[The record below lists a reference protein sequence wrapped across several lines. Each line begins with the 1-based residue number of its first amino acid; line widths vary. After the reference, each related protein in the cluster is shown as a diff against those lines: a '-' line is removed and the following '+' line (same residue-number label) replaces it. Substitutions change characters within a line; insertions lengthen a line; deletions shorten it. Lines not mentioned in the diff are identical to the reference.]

1 MIFLKQTIYISCLII
16 ILTNCTN
23 KNLVGEEVFP
33 VIEEFKEFG
42 HPNTRELNIMPR
54 AANARNGTQIVPI
67 ISDLTLEEREDYIYK
82 EVKNGNIPDFLRNMV
97 KVSARTS
104 IKGTFKYINYYVLP
118 DYLALGSDEDYFLC
132 PMTPG
137 LAQKLAEEFDCFLPT
152 RRMVDQIWEAAKV
165 KMQPQPIPPSDKMT
179 TVPVFDQHN
188 SDVGAQRQTF
198 IASGTLGTLVS
209 GNKKDIIIS
218 NLIYRSPDPR
228 RVIIYGWHD
237 TTGKNIQPVYAGHN
251 YNYVDYSHGIRLI
264 QNKVYLDDLEIQA
277 SEVLS
282 SEEIKSLL
290 SDEGKIL
297 KPYYPN

>member
-1 MIFLKQTIYISCLII
+1 MIFLRQTIYILCLII
-16 ILTNCTN
+16 VFTNCTN
-23 KNLVGEEVFP
+23 KNIVSEEVFP

-42 HPNTRELNIMPR
+42 HPNTKELNITPR
-54 AANARNGTQIVPI
+54 AANAKSGTQIVHI
-67 ISDLTLEEREDYIYK
+67 ISDLSLEEREDYIYN
-82 EVKNGNIPDFLRNMV
+82 EVKNGNIPDFSRNMV

-137 LAQKLAEEFDCFLPT
+137 LAQKLAEQFDCFLPT
-152 RRMVDQIWEAAKV
+152 RKMVDQIWEAAKV
-165 KMQPQPIPPSDKMT
+165 KMEPQPIPPTNKMT

-188 SDVGAQRQTF
+188 SDVRIQRQTF
-198 IASGTLGTLVS
+198 MKSDTLGVLVS
-209 GNKKDIIIS
+209 GNKKDVIIS
-218 NLIYRSPDPR
+218 NLIYRSADPR

-237 TTGKNIQPVYAGHN
+237 TSGKNIQPIYAGHSE
-251 YNYVDYSHGIRLI
+251 NYVDYSHGIRLI
-264 QNKVYLDDLEIQA
+264 QSKVYVDSIEMSA
-277 SEVLS
+277 SEVLG

-297 KPYYPN
+297 KPYYPY